1 MKEIRAD
8 DKMVNEENKNVVKSI
23 IDSTPGLLADDKR
36 DFQDINF
43 SPNTTDNMCKLLP
56 KIQKHLDEMV
66 IDAVEP
72 KIEPDFYIDDDL
84 DSYMF
89 AAEDSENNND
99 DSIVMDIKPKNEQVK
114 RKVGDSDDDDDDDDD
129 DYETK
134 IIHIS
139 PPESYV
145 DIEKS
150 LNATVV
156 EISSDSED
164 EVTYTKTTPYHP
176 RDKSR

>member
-1 MKEIRAD
+1 
-8 DKMVNEENKNVVKSI
+8 
-23 IDSTPGLLADDKR
+23 
-36 DFQDINF
+36 
-43 SPNTTDNMCKLLP
+43 
-56 KIQKHLDEMV
+56 MV

-99 DSIVMDIKPKNEQVK
+99 DSIVMDINPKNEQVK
-114 RKVGDSDDDDDDDDD
+114 RKVGDSDDDDDD